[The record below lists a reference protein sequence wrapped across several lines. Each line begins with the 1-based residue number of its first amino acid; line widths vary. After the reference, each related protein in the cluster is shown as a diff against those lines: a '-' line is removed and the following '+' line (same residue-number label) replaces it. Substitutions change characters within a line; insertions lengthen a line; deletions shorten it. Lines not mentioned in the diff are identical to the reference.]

1 MKYLLLFLIS
11 FSAFAKIV
19 ETETAIQLE
28 IKSTIEAKNLYQML
42 NVPIDFGTKV
52 TGKPHAY
59 KLFEDKNKNFFLYCA
74 ELPRKEFQCIY
85 SINKVVNGEN
95 IFLEND
101 NFQIHLLF
109 IDIDQGKKLFD
120 SINLEPMYHGNY
132 AIKVMSDELP
142 SFGVSCMTDTST
154 FAEYQCD
161 IRIFK
166 EDI

>member
-1 MKYLLLFLIS
+1 MKYLFLLLVS
-11 FSAFAKIV
+11 FSVYSKVI
-19 ETETAIQLE
+19 ETEKAFQLD
-28 IKSTIEAKNLYQML
+28 ITSTEEAKKLYQML

-59 KLFEDKNKNFFLYCA
+59 KIFEDKNKNFFLYCA
-74 ELPRKEFQCIY
+74 EQKKNDFQCIY
-85 SINKVVNGEN
+85 SINKELVGEN
-95 IFLEND
+95 VFLEND
-101 NFQIHLLF
+101 NFQIH
-109 IDIDQGKKLFD
+109 IMTTDYEQGKTLFE
-120 SINLEPMYHGNY
+120 SINLEPILHGNY

-166 EDI
+166 EEI